1 MLSLGK
7 SNILCS
13 ASSSDKSEVSHIGI
27 SFISS
32 WKIGNWRGE
41 NFIFS
46 QDGKK
51 SKAWKIVIERRFA
64 FKSNLDRSGLKKVPR
79 KRAINIFLIGMC
91 KTVKKVQSSAT
102 YFSSL
107 LHFSDSSVSVKGQK
121 AIDNNQYA
129 FFSHIYVLSARQCTR
144 WELARDEEGTKKCIK
159 MMELDNL
166 WLRAKK
172 EAVLLTTKLF
182 P

>member
-1 MLSLGK
+1 
-7 SNILCS
+7 
-13 ASSSDKSEVSHIGI
+13 
-27 SFISS
+27 
-32 WKIGNWRGE
+32 
-41 NFIFS
+41 
-46 QDGKK
+46 
-51 SKAWKIVIERRFA
+51 
-64 FKSNLDRSGLKKVPR
+64 
-79 KRAINIFLIGMC
+79 MC

-172 EAVLLTTKLF
+172 KKQFCWPPNFSREKRKESNEWDLRARNDAHTNVTASTWMDMIIAPLVVYYTLF
-182 P
+182 QHYFWLFHS